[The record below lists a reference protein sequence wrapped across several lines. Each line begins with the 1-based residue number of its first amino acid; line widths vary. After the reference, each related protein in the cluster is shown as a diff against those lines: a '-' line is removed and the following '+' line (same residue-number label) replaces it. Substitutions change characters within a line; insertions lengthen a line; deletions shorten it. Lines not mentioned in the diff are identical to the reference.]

1 MVTLK
6 YQRLISL
13 HETQYGY
20 TTKSSI
26 DIVGDNLLVKHHITR
41 LIHGDVTS
49 NAWISVWTATE
60 RE

>member
-49 NAWISVWTATE
+49 NA
-60 RE
+60 